1 MTQKRT
7 GKTLHGIKVS
17 LLGLLVLS
25 VFKGLAGWFTG
36 SKALMADACHS
47 AADFAAAVNSYLRHR
62 RAISPRGAAERQR
75 EAVAAVVF
83 AALLLLAGLEMAIS
97 SLRAIAW
104 GEDRAPGWGA
114 VIVIAAGMIAREALI
129 LYRRSYEHRMGLRP
143 EASRTD
149 RSDVFASLTA
159 LVGTAGAMTGQ
170 LLDLPVLYVLDP
182 AAGLVIGVFV
192 LRMGYRQAASAI
204 GAVER
209 RPMDEVDAQTL
220 LEVVQRVDGVVAV
233 DELRAKEHGHYV
245 IIDVLI
251 RVNPRIS
258 VLDGHDVAQRVRR
271 QLTKRFLHV
280 SDASVRVEPY
290 DPGYPYKSN
299 HQEEE
304 MPTLIQ

>member
-1 MTQKRT
+1 MTHRRT

-25 VFKGLAGWFTG
+25 VCKGVAGWFTG

-47 AADFAAAVNSYLRHR
+47 AADLAAAISAYLRHR
-62 RAISPRGAAERQR
+62 RASAPQGASERQR
-75 EAVAAVVF
+75 EAVAAVIF

-104 GEDRAPGWGA
+104 GTDRAPGWGA
-114 VIVIAAGMIAREALI
+114 VVVIAAGMALREALV
-129 LYRRSYEHRMGLRP
+129 LYRRAYEVRMGLRP
-143 EASRTD
+143 EASRGD

-159 LVGTAGAMTGQ
+159 LVGTAGAMAGQ
-170 LLDLPVLYVLDP
+170 LLNLPVLYVLDP

-233 DELRAKEHGHYV
+233 DELRAREHGHYV
-245 IIDVLI
+245 IVSVLI

-258 VLDGHDVAQRVRR
+258 VLEGHDIAQRVRR

-280 SDASVRVEPY
+280 SDASIQVEPY